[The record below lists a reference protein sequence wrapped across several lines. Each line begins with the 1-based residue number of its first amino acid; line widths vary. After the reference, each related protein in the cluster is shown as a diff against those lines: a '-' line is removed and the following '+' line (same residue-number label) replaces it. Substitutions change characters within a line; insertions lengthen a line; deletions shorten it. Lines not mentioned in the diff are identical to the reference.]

1 MAVNEM
7 EGVPVSD
14 LERWTCTKQV
24 GKGREG
30 LLPPLPQGPAR
41 QGPSNLAALF
51 PRGLELLPASA
62 CPPDW
67 GKAGFMYY

>member
-1 MAVNEM
+1 MAVSEM
-7 EGVPVSD
+7 EGVPVSG
-14 LERWTCTKQV
+14 LERWTCTNQV

-30 LLPPLPQGPAR
+30 LLPPRPQGTAR
-41 QGPSNLAALF
+41 QAPSNLAALF

-62 CPPDW
+62 CLPDW